1 MNPIILRII
10 LALAPSIE
18 RLIVALIDRW
28 LAKESKKELQKK
40 IDPAQDQD
48 DTVLSIEKTRQIFAK
63 LDREKKGSKA

>member
-28 LAKESKKELQKK
+28 LAKESKKELQK

-63 LDREKKGSKA
+63 LDRGKKGSKA